1 MSPESRFKRSLQLP
15 SKELLLTH
23 HVCARALESN
33 LKKKPRGLAGAS
45 VSVFDVVE
53 VFASVVLDSV
63 FVEVLGAFPNA
74 ASVNEKVVVDSL
86 SVACA
91 DVELVGHGLAVVNV
105 VRAEE
110 TFARAHVLF
119 NFFAD
124 VLRDENN
131 FLHG

>member
-1 MSPESRFKRSLQLP
+1 MWLII
-15 SKELLLTH
+15 
-23 HVCARALESN
+23 N
-33 LKKKPRGLAGAS
+33 
-45 VSVFDVVE
+45 VVE
-53 VFASVVLDSV
+53 VVSFVVLDV
-63 FVEVLGAFPNA
+63 VLVVLVGAFPFA

-119 NFFAD
+119 NFFAHA
-124 VLRDENN
+124 LRNENN
-131 FLHG
+131 FLHC